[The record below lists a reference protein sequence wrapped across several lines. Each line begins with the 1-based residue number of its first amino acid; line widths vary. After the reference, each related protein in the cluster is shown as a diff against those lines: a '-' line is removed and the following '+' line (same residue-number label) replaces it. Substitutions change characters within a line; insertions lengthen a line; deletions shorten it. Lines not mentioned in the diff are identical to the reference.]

1 MKEKLNHL
9 KNYTKFLMVTEAIV
23 YGNLED
29 IVMKNGIWYQKQG
42 VHRMTNTMMKKL
54 FMHGN
59 VKL

>member
-9 KNYTKFLMVTEAIV
+9 KNYTKFSMDTEAIV
-23 YGNLED
+23 YGYLEV
-29 IVMKNGIWYQKQG
+29 IVAKNRIWCQKQG